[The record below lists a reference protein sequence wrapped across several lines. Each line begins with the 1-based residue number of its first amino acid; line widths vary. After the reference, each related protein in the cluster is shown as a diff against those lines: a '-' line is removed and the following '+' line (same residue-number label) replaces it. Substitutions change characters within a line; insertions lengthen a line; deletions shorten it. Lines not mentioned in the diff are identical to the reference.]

1 MEFEIIRADI
11 SLFDDIV
18 KIENACFEK
27 PWSANSI
34 RAQLESGFAVTYLCR
49 AGGAAAGYITLTK
62 ALDEGQI
69 DVLAVLPEFRRTGIA
84 ERLFG
89 AVFEYSENNGIDFLT
104 LEVRA
109 SNRPAL
115 SLYEKLGFKR
125 VGLRKKYYGGTE
137 DAVLMTLE
145 RGEWLGKDR

>member
-18 KIENACFEK
+18 KIENACFES
-27 PWSANSI
+27 PWSENSV
-34 RAQLESGFAVTYLCR
+34 RAQLESEFAATFLLR
-49 AGGAAAGYITLTK
+49 KDGKSAGYITLTK

-89 AVFEYSENNGIDFLT
+89 AVFEYCKKCGIEFLT

-109 SNRPAL
+109 SNTPAL
-115 SLYEKLGFKR
+115 SLYEKLGFRR

-145 RGEWLGKDR
+145 RGEKLGKDR

>member
-1 MEFEIIRADI
+1 MEFEIVRADV
-11 SLFDDIV
+11 SFFEDIV
-18 KIENACFEK
+18 RIENACFES
-27 PWSANSI
+27 PWSENSI
-34 RAQLESGFAVTYLCR
+34 KAQLKSEFATTYLCR
-49 AGGAAAGYITLTK
+49 ADGINAGYITLTK

-69 DVLAVLPEFRRTGIA
+69 DALAVLPGFRRKGIA

-89 AVFEYSENNGIDFLT
+89 EVLDFSENNGIDFLT

-145 RGEWLGKDR
+145 RGERLGKDR